1 MENRSF
7 YNEILTEHN
16 IHPEFKH
23 DLPDADIVLEGV
35 NPSCGDDIYLKLKMD
50 GDTIADGAFVGDG
63 CAISQASADIMLGMI
78 VGKKKDEALKM
89 GETFMRMIKG
99 EATDEEIESLEE
111 ASALKDISHMP
122 ARVKCAVLGWRTLK
136 EAVGEEPAVLF
147 NYGNFLQNL
156 FDFIIIAFSIFIFIR
171 LISKFHRK
179 QEEKPAEPAAPA
191 APSKEEQLLTEI
203 RDLLKEKK

>member
-1 MENRSF
+1 MESKGF

-16 IHPEFKH
+16 LRPEFKH
-23 DLPDADIVLEGV
+23 DLPDADIVLECV
-35 NPSCGDDIYLKLKMD
+35 NPSCGDDIWLKLKVD
-50 GDTIADGAFVGDG
+50 GDVITDGAFVGDG

-136 EAVGEEPAVLF
+136 EAVGE
-147 NYGNFLQNL
+147 
-156 FDFIIIAFSIFIFIR
+156 
-171 LISKFHRK
+171 H
-179 QEEKPAEPAAPA
+179 EE
-191 APSKEEQLLTEI
+191 
-203 RDLLKEKK
+203 